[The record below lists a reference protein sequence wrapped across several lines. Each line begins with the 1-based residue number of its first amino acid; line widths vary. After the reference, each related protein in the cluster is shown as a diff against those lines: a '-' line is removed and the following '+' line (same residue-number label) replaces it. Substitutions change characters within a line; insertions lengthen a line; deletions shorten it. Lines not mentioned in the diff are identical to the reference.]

1 MNVIGFETA
10 ASPAGRQSVLR
21 TLRTLR
27 TLSTTAVC
35 AGAAFMFAAAGAADA
50 AGYPER
56 PVRLIL
62 GTGAGAAPDVTA
74 RIFAVKMTELL
85 GQQIVV
91 DNRPGAGGII
101 GMDVVSRANP
111 DGYTLVSCSLGQAIR
126 PALHKKLPFDPL
138 NDFTR
143 ISLYGAVPNVLV
155 VNPSVP
161 VRNLREFVAYAK
173 ANDGRF
179 RYASSGVGLSPHLTM
194 EYFKS
199 LASINVL
206 HVPYKVGAQATNDVI
221 AGEVHTQF
229 NNLPS
234 QLTNLK
240 AGKVRAIAVT
250 SIKRHEQLPDV
261 PTFDES
267 GYKGFE
273 VTVWYGLCGP
283 AKTQPAVVKRLI
295 DATAKSLASPDL
307 RQRYL
312 DHGVEPRNWSGEKF
326 DAFYKAEITRWAK
339 VVKLAGIE
347 PE

>member
-1 MNVIGFETA
+1 MHRKSNAATLKPSAKRLCAALVATALAA
-10 ASPAGRQSVLR
+10 ASGSA
-21 TLRTLR
+21 
-27 TLSTTAVC
+27 LS
-35 AGAAFMFAAAGAADA
+35 

-74 RIFAVKMTELL
+74 RIYTAKMTELL
-85 GQQIVV
+85 GQQFVV

-111 DGYTLVSCSLGQAIR
+111 DGYTLVGCSLGQAIR
-126 PALHKKLPFDPL
+126 PALYKKLPFDPL

-143 ISLYGAVPNVLV
+143 ITLYGAVPNVLV
-155 VNPSVP
+155 VHPSVP
-161 VRNLREFVAYAK
+161 VRNLKEFVAHAK
-173 ANDGRF
+173 ANDGKF

-199 LASINVL
+199 IAGFKIL
-206 HVPYKVGAQATNDVI
+206 HVPYKVGAQATQDVM

-234 QLTNLK
+234 QLVNIK
-240 AGKVRAIAVT
+240 AGKVRPIAVT
-250 SIKRHEQLPDV
+250 SMKRQSQLPEV
-261 PTFDES
+261 QTFSEA
-267 GYKGFE
+267 GFKNFE

-283 AKTQPAVVKRLI
+283 AKTNPAVVKRLV
-295 DATAKSLASPDL
+295 DSTNKALAANDL
-307 RQRYL
+307 LQKYSEQ
-312 DHGVEPRNWSGEKF
+312 GVEARSWSGEKF

-339 VVKLAGIE
+339 VVQIAGIQ

>member
-1 MNVIGFETA
+1 MTPRSTPSAPQRPSPLRIAAASLVGTALMATA
-10 ASPAGRQSVLR
+10 AMPV
-21 TLRTLR
+21 
-27 TLSTTAVC
+27 
-35 AGAAFMFAAAGAADA
+35 AAA

-74 RIFAVKMTELL
+74 RIYTTKMSEIL
-85 GQQIVV
+85 GQQMVV

-111 DGYTLVSCSLGQAIR
+111 DGYTLVGCSVGQAIR
-126 PALHKKLPFDPL
+126 PALYKKLPFDPIK
-138 NDFTR
+138 DFTR
-143 ISLYGAVPNVLV
+143 ITLYGAVPNILV
-155 VNPSVP
+155 VHPSVP
-161 VRNLREFVAYAK
+161 VRTLKEFVAHAK
-173 ANDGRF
+173 ANDGKF

-199 LASINVL
+199 LASFNIL
-206 HVPYKVGAQATNDVI
+206 HVPYKVGAQATQDVI

-234 QLTNLK
+234 QLVNIK
-240 AGKVRAIAVT
+240 AGKVRPIAVT
-250 SIKRHEQLPDV
+250 SMKRQQQLPDV

-267 GYKGFE
+267 GYRGFE

-283 AKTQPAVVKRLI
+283 AKTAPAVVKRLI
-295 DATAKSLASPDL
+295 DATTQTLAAAEVQ
-307 RQRYL
+307 RRYL
-312 DHGVEPRNWSGEKF
+312 EQGVEPRDWSGEKF
-326 DAFYKAEITRWAK
+326 DAFYKAEIARWAK
-339 VVKLAGIE
+339 VVKIAGIV

>member
-1 MNVIGFETA
+1 MSRMSPEPRQQVRLCA
-10 ASPAGRQSVLR
+10 AFIATVFAFAAP
-21 TLRTLR
+21 
-27 TLSTTAVC
+27 
-35 AGAAFMFAAAGAADA
+35 GAAFA

-62 GTGAGAAPDVTA
+62 GTGAGAAPDITA

-101 GMDVVSRANP
+101 GMDLVARANP
-111 DGYTLVSCSLGQAIR
+111 DGHTLVGCSIGQAIR

-138 NDFTR
+138 KDFTR
-143 ISLYGAVPNVLV
+143 ITLYGAVPNILV

-161 VRNLREFVAYAK
+161 VRTLKEFVAYAK
-173 ANDGRF
+173 ANEGKF

-194 EYFKS
+194 EYFKT
-199 LASINVL
+199 LAKINIL

-229 NNLPS
+229 NNFPS
-234 QLTNLK
+234 QLLNLK

-250 SIKRHEQLPDV
+250 SSQRQPQLPDV

-273 VTVWYGLCGP
+273 VIVWYGLCGP
-283 AKTQPAVVKRLI
+283 AKTPPAVVKRLI
-295 DATAKSLASPDL
+295 DATGQALASADL
-307 RQRYL
+307 KQRYF
-312 DHGVEPRNWSGEKF
+312 DQGVEPRYWSGERF
-326 DAFYKAEITRWAK
+326 DAFYKAEIARWAK
-339 VVKLAGIE
+339 VVQVAGIV

>member
-1 MNVIGFETA
+1 MNSKSNAATIKPSGKRLCAALVATA
-10 ASPAGRQSVLR
+10 LA
-21 TLRTLR
+21 
-27 TLSTTAVC
+27 AVSS
-35 AGAAFMFAAAGAADA
+35 AALA

-74 RIFAVKMTELL
+74 RIYTAKMTELL

-111 DGYTLVSCSLGQAIR
+111 DGYTLVGCSLGQAIR
-126 PALHKKLPFDPL
+126 PALYKKLPFDPL

-143 ISLYGAVPNVLV
+143 ITLYGAVPNILV
-155 VNPSVP
+155 VHPSVP
-161 VRNLREFVAYAK
+161 VRTLKEFVAHAK
-173 ANDGRF
+173 ANDGKF

-199 LASINVL
+199 IAGFNIL
-206 HVPYKVGAQATNDVI
+206 HVPYKVGAQATQDVM

-234 QLTNLK
+234 QLVNIK
-240 AGKVRAIAVT
+240 AGKVRPIAVT
-250 SIKRHEQLPDV
+250 SMKRQPQLPDV
-261 PTFDES
+261 ATFNES
-267 GYKGFE
+267 GFKGFE
-273 VTVWYGLCGP
+273 ITVWYGLCGP
-283 AKTQPAVVKRLI
+283 AKTQPAVVKRLA
-295 DATAKSLASPDL
+295 DATHKALAANDL
-307 RQRYL
+307 LQKYNEQ
-312 DHGVEPRNWSGEKF
+312 GVEPRDWSGDKF
-326 DAFYKAEITRWAK
+326 DAFYKAEIARWAK
-339 VVKLAGIE
+339 VVKIAGIV

>member
-1 MNVIGFETA
+1 MSRMSPEPKQQARLCAAVIATVFAFA
-10 ASPAGRQSVLR
+10 AP
-21 TLRTLR
+21 
-27 TLSTTAVC
+27 
-35 AGAAFMFAAAGAADA
+35 GAAFA

-101 GMDVVSRANP
+101 GMDLVARANP
-111 DGYTLVSCSLGQAIR
+111 DGHTLVGCSIGQAIR

-138 NDFTR
+138 KDFTR
-143 ISLYGAVPNVLV
+143 ITLYGAVPNILV

-161 VRNLREFVAYAK
+161 VRTLKEFVAYAK
-173 ANDGRF
+173 ANQGKF

-194 EYFKS
+194 EYFKT
-199 LASINVL
+199 LAKIDIL

-229 NNLPS
+229 NNFPS
-234 QLTNLK
+234 QLVNLK

-250 SIKRHEQLPDV
+250 SSQRQPQLPDV

-273 VTVWYGLCGP
+273 VIVWYGLCGP
-283 AKTQPAVVKRLI
+283 AKTPPAVVKRLI
-295 DATAKSLASPDL
+295 DATGVALASADL
-307 RQRYL
+307 KQRYFA
-312 DHGVEPRNWSGEKF
+312 HGVEPRYWPGEKF
-326 DAFYKAEITRWAK
+326 DAFYKAEIARWAK
-339 VVKLAGIE
+339 VVQIAGIV

>member
-1 MNVIGFETA
+1 MRKTPRKTGNKLLRTRLCAVMVTA
-10 ASPAGRQSVLR
+10 AL
-21 TLRTLR
+21 
-27 TLSTTAVC
+27 
-35 AGAAFMFAAAGAADA
+35 AAGASGITSA

-74 RIFAVKMTELL
+74 RIFATRLTELL
-85 GQQIVV
+85 GQQFVV

-101 GMDVVSRANP
+101 GMDVVSRATP
-111 DGYTLVSCSLGQAIR
+111 DGYTLVGCSLGQAIR
-126 PALHKKLPFDPL
+126 PALRKQLSFDPL
-138 NDFTR
+138 KDFTR
-143 ISLYGAVPNVLV
+143 ITLYGAVPNVLV

-161 VRNLREFVAYAK
+161 VRSLKEFVAHAK

-194 EYFKS
+194 EYFKT
-199 LASINVL
+199 LAGINIL

-229 NNLPS
+229 NNLPT
-234 QLTNLK
+234 QLTNIK
-240 AGKVRAIAVT
+240 AGRVRPIAVT
-250 SIKRHEQLPDV
+250 AMKRQTALPDV

-267 GYKGFE
+267 GFKGFE

-283 AKTQPAVVKRLI
+283 AKTPPAVVKRLV
-295 DATAKSLASPDL
+295 DATNQALSSKDL
-307 RQRYL
+307 LFKYNE
-312 DHGVEPRNWSGEKF
+312 HGVEARNWSGDKF
-326 DAFYKAEITRWAK
+326 DAFYKAEIARWAK
-339 VVKLAGIE
+339 VVKTAGIE

>member
-1 MNVIGFETA
+1 MSKTPRKTGNKHLRARLCAVMVTA
-10 ASPAGRQSVLR
+10 A
-21 TLRTLR
+21 
-27 TLSTTAVC
+27 
-35 AGAAFMFAAAGAADA
+35 FAAGASGTASA

-74 RIFAVKMTELL
+74 RIFTAKLTELL
-85 GQQIVV
+85 GQQFVV

-101 GMDVVSRANP
+101 GMEVVSRAAP
-111 DGYTLVSCSLGQAIR
+111 DGHTLVGCSLGQAIR
-126 PALHKKLPFDPL
+126 PALRKQLPFDPL
-138 NDFTR
+138 KDFTR
-143 ISLYGAVPNVLV
+143 ITLYGAVPNVLV

-161 VRNLREFVAYAK
+161 VRSLKEFVAHAK

-194 EYFKS
+194 EYFKT
-199 LASINVL
+199 LAGINIL

-229 NNLPS
+229 NNLPT
-234 QLTNLK
+234 QLTNIK
-240 AGKVRAIAVT
+240 AGKVRPIAVT
-250 SIKRHEQLPDV
+250 AMKRQAQLPDV

-267 GYKGFE
+267 GFKGFE

-283 AKTQPAVVKRLI
+283 AKTQPAVVKRLV
-295 DATAKSLASPDL
+295 DATNQALSAKDL
-307 RQRYL
+307 LFKYNE
-312 DHGVEPRNWSGEKF
+312 HGVEARNWSGDKF
-326 DAFYKAEITRWAK
+326 DAFYKAEIARWAK
-339 VVKLAGIE
+339 VVKTAGIE

>member
-1 MNVIGFETA
+1 MNTIGFEHA
-10 ASPAGRQSVLR
+10 AIPAGRQSGPR
-21 TLRTLR
+21 TRT
-27 TLSTTAVC
+27 AAAAC
-35 AGAAFMFAAAGAADA
+35 IGAAFALAAAGIAGA

-62 GTGAGAAPDVTA
+62 GTGPGAAPDVTA
-74 RIFAVKMTELL
+74 RIFAAKMTELL

-101 GMDVVSRANP
+101 AMDLVARSNP
-111 DGYTLVSCSLGQAIR
+111 DGHTLVGCSIGQAIR
-126 PALHKKLPFDPL
+126 PAMRKKLPYDHL
-138 NDFTR
+138 KDFTR
-143 ISLYGAVPNVLV
+143 ITLYGAVPNILV

-161 VRNLREFVAYAK
+161 VRNLKEFVAHAK
-173 ANDGRF
+173 ASEGKF

-199 LASINVL
+199 LAKINIL
-206 HVPYKVGAQATNDVI
+206 HVPYKVGAAANNDVI

-229 NNLPS
+229 NNFPS
-234 QLTNLK
+234 QLLNLK

-250 SIKRHEQLPDV
+250 SLQRQPQLPEV

-273 VTVWYGLCGP
+273 IIVWYGLCGP
-283 AKTQPAVVKRLI
+283 AKTPQAVVKRLI
-295 DATAKSLASPDL
+295 DATGQAMASADL
-307 RQRYL
+307 KKHYFAQ
-312 DHGVEPRNWSGEKF
+312 GVEPRYWPGEKF
-326 DAFYKAEITRWAK
+326 DAFYKSEVARWAT
-339 VVKLAGIE
+339 VVKIAGIV

>member
-1 MNVIGFETA
+1 MPATDLVAKHHRLTA
-10 ASPAGRQSVLR
+10 AIAAIGGLMLLDTVPAI
-21 TLRTLR
+21 
-27 TLSTTAVC
+27 
-35 AGAAFMFAAAGAADA
+35 AAGAA
-50 AGYPER
+50 YPQR

-74 RIFAVKMTELL
+74 RIYAAKMTELL
-85 GQQIVV
+85 GQQFVV

-101 GMDVVSRANP
+101 GMDVVSRAAP
-111 DGYTLVSCSLGQAIR
+111 DGYTLVGCSLGQAIR
-126 PALHKKLPFDPL
+126 PALRKQLPFDPL
-138 NDFTR
+138 KDFTR
-143 ISLYGAVPNVLV
+143 ISLYGAVPNILV

-161 VRNLREFVAYAK
+161 VRSLKEFVAHAK

-194 EYFKS
+194 EYFKT
-199 LASINVL
+199 LAGFSIL

-234 QLTNLK
+234 QLTNIK
-240 AGKVRAIAVT
+240 AGKVRPIAVT
-250 SIKRHEQLPDV
+250 AMKRQPQLPDV

-283 AKTQPAVVKRLI
+283 AKTQPAVVKRLV
-295 DATAKSLASPDL
+295 DATNQALVSKDL
-307 RQRYL
+307 LSKYNE
-312 DHGVEPRNWSGEKF
+312 HGVEARNWSGEKF
-326 DAFYKAEITRWAK
+326 DAFYKAEIGRWAK
-339 VVKLAGIE
+339 VVKTAGIE